1 MNNWRPWKSNAE
13 KLALI
18 QAYSADGLWKLPQK
32 GDRHFNIKLSRNTT
46 IALIVSLLIHAIVIF
61 FAFPELIK
69 PSAEITPKAISV
81 TLSNPEPQSAFIP
94 PPPPQAPK
102 KERKQKTKI
111 KAPDIMTAKNPEPSS
126 TVAPPPVKSSESK
139 PTPAPNQPVDMMSL
153 VNANRQRRQT
163 EENVASRENAAAVAK
178 ERGISQE
185 DARDALIKK
194 NLAQDGTNGIFQIK
208 EIQLHY
214 AQFSFKGWK
223 NNINNA
229 RLEIIE
235 VQAGPNENIE
245 RAIVKKMI
253 AIIRREYSGD
263 FNWESP
269 HLGRVVILSARL
281 EDNAGLED
289 FLIREFFGP
298 GAKYGG
304 R

>member
-1 MNNWRPWKSNAE
+1 
-13 KLALI
+13 
-18 QAYSADGLWKLPQK
+18 
-32 GDRHFNIKLSRNTT
+32 
-46 IALIVSLLIHAIVIF
+46 LLIHAIVIF

-81 TLSNPEPQSAFIP
+81 TLSNPEPQAAFIP
-94 PPPPQAPK
+94 PPPPPATK
-102 KERKQKTKI
+102 KEKKQKTKL

>member
-18 QAYSADGLWKLPQK
+18 QAYSVDSLWKLPPK

-81 TLSNPEPQSAFIP
+81 TLSNPEPQAAFIP
-94 PPPPQAPK
+94 PPPPPAPK

-111 KAPDIMTAKNPEPSS
+111 KAPDIMTAKNQEPSS

>member
-18 QAYSADGLWKLPQK
+18 QAYSVDGLWKLPPK

-81 TLSNPEPQSAFIP
+81 TLSNPEPQAAFIP
-94 PPPPQAPK
+94 PPPPPATK
-102 KERKQKTKI
+102 KEKKQKTKL